1 MKNLEMN
8 IDINQLR
15 MARRRIDA
23 QIRVLKSDLRT
34 RWTRPMV
41 DEQRQL
47 LALKYEATELCIL
60 RAWLRGKS
68 HVADP
73 ERCRETAER
82 RAQGFRQEV
91 SPLELPA
98 LLARGA

>member
-1 MKNLEMN
+1 MN

-15 MARRRIDA
+15 MERRRIDA

-41 DEQRQL
+41 DVQRQL
-47 LALKYEATELCIL
+47 LAAKHEATELCIL
-60 RAWLRGKS
+60 RAWLRGNQ
-68 HVADP
+68 HLTDT

-82 RAQGFRQEV
+82 RAKDFQREVVALDV
-91 SPLELPA
+91 SP

>member
-1 MKNLEMN
+1 MN

-15 MARRRIDA
+15 MERRRIDA
-23 QIRVLKSDLRT
+23 QIRLLKADLRT

-41 DEQRQL
+41 DVQRQL
-47 LALKYEATELCIL
+47 LAAKYEATELCIL
-60 RAWLRGKS
+60 RARLRGKS
-68 HVADP
+68 HLIDT

-82 RAQGFRQEV
+82 RAADFRLEV
-91 SPLELPA
+91 TS

>member
-1 MKNLEMN
+1 MN
-8 IDINQLR
+8 IDINRLR
-15 MARRRIDA
+15 MERRRIDA

-41 DEQRQL
+41 DAQRQL
-47 LALKYEATELCIL
+47 IALKYEATELCIL
-60 RAWLRGKS
+60 RAWLRGKQ
-68 HVADP
+68 HLADP

-82 RAQGFRQEV
+82 RAKDFWQEV
-91 SPLELPA
+91 TP

>member
-1 MKNLEMN
+1 MN

-15 MARRRIDA
+15 MERRRIDA

-41 DEQRQL
+41 DVQRQL
-47 LALKYEATELCIL
+47 LAAKHEATELCIL

-82 RAQGFRQEV
+82 RARDFCQAV
-91 SPLELPA
+91 TPLEDTP